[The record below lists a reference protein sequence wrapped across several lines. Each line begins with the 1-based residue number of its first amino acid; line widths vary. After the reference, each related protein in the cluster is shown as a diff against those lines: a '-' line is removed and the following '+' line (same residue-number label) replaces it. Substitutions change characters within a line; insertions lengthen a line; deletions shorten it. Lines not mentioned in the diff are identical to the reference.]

1 MAEPRIMSEREYG
14 LSIGYAPGQSISG
27 QELANF
33 RREYAKYRSEAMTS
47 WQLRTDEQGRMVRAN
62 PTTGLV
68 MTMTNAQGQ
77 PVMAGAQGSQ
87 DPYAAYMNPGV
98 AGADPAADMTNSAA
112 FAGVPAQPVPTA
124 APAGNPVVPV
134 NVAPSA
140 PQGAGS
146 MGQGGQA
153 QPAPAATPAPT
164 PVANRVRVTAQE
176 FEQTYGRKAQPGT
189 AFPYKDESNN
199 VIAIIE
205 VE

>member
-27 QELANF
+27 AELANF
-33 RREYAKYRSEAMTS
+33 RKEYAKYRSEATTS
-47 WQLRTDEQGRMVRAN
+47 WQLRTDDQGRMVRAN

-77 PVMAGAQGSQ
+77 PVMAGTQGSQ
-87 DPYAAYMNPGV
+87 DPYAAYMNPSV
-98 AGADPAADMTNSAA
+98 AGADPPADMTNSAA
-112 FAGVPAQPVPTA
+112 FAGVQPSV
-124 APAGNPVVPV
+124 
-134 NVAPSA
+134 
-140 PQGAGS
+140 QGTGA
-146 MGQGGQA
+146 GGQA
-153 QPAPAATPAPT
+153 PVQPAAAATNAPS
-164 PVANRVRVTAQE
+164 RVRVTAAE